1 MANSVIYL
9 DHAATTEAA
18 PAVCAVMV
26 HALQLAYGNP
36 SSRHPLGVAGRAL
49 MDTARGQVA
58 RATGAERE
66 DVIFTSGGTEANNLG
81 VVGAAFNPTFTALAG
96 DEAHVLIGPTEHAS
110 VRACAAP
117 LRAAGLRVETMRLNP
132 QGHLDIDHVATR
144 IGPNTRVVAQMLVN
158 NEFGTRY
165 DVTRLARAVA
175 ARGGPRTHLHI
186 DAVQAFGKLPV
197 DVTTLF
203 ESHRLSGSVG
213 LSAHKVLGPKGSGA
227 LVLARGSV
235 RPQPLLFGGGQ
246 ETGARPGTENVPA
259 IAGFGVAA
267 EMVSTDL
274 DQRFA
279 KLVAVRRAFESAL
292 AERAPELHVLV
303 PYVDALSNSPHVLSL
318 QVPGAPSEVWLHH
331 LEERGVFVSAGSAC
345 QAQSKEISPALLA
358 LGLDH
363 ESARRVLRVSFAT
376 STTVDDC
383 NTAVDQLAALVPLLA
398 TLAAP

>member
-81 VVGAAFNPTFTALAG
+81 VVGVAFNPTFTALAG

-227 LVLARGSV
+227 LVLAR
-235 RPQPLLFGGGQ
+235 
-246 ETGARPGTENVPA
+246 
-259 IAGFGVAA
+259 
-267 EMVSTDL
+267 
-274 DQRFA
+274 
-279 KLVAVRRAFESAL
+279 
-292 AERAPELHVLV
+292 
-303 PYVDALSNSPHVLSL
+303 
-318 QVPGAPSEVWLHH
+318 
-331 LEERGVFVSAGSAC
+331 
-345 QAQSKEISPALLA
+345 
-358 LGLDH
+358 
-363 ESARRVLRVSFAT
+363 
-376 STTVDDC
+376 
-383 NTAVDQLAALVPLLA
+383 
-398 TLAAP
+398 